1 MKKEVFLAIAIGFA
15 LGLIITF
22 GIWTANR
29 SLKQA
34 NQNKTTTT
42 ITVTSPSPAPESQT
56 TTSTG
61 LVISSPEDESLVTK
75 NSAVVTGKASPNS
88 IVVIL
93 AENDEQIMAAD
104 ANGNF
109 STDVTLTTGY
119 NNITVTAY
127 DSTGKA
133 ESRMLTVTYS
143 TAKI

>member
-42 ITVTSPSPAPESQT
+42 ITVTSPSPAPESQP
-56 TTSTG
+56 TTSG

-133 ESRMLTVTYS
+133 ESQMLTVTYS